1 MTKGEL
7 LEQIAAE
14 VRPCTN
20 CGLYQ
25 GTKHAVPGAGNPE
38 AEVMFIGEGPGFN
51 EDRQGLPFVGPAGTF
66 LNELLR
72 EAGLTRAEVF
82 ITNVVKH
89 RPPENRDPLPEEIA
103 ACSGY
108 LTRQI
113 AAIDPKVIVTLGRY
127 SMARFFPDA
136 KISRIHGQYK
146 VVDGRVVVPMYHPA
160 AALRTDAVKRAAF
173 EDFRTALPAAIA
185 LARQLAAQGKL
196 GNATQSAKPAKEDD
210 QPPQQ
215 LSLF

>member
-1 MTKGEL
+1 MSAEEI

-14 VRPCTN
+14 VRVCTR
-20 CGLYQ
+20 CDLYK
-25 GTKHAVPGAGNPE
+25 GTRNAVPGAGNPH
-38 AEVMFIGEGPGFN
+38 AEVMLIGEGPGLN
-51 EDRQGLPFVGPAGTF
+51 EDRQGLPFVGPAGVF
-66 LNELLR
+66 LNELLH
-72 EAGLTRAEVF
+72 EAGLDRAQVF

-89 RPPENRDPLPEEIA
+89 RPPDNRDPLPEEIA

-160 AALRTDAVKRAAF
+160 AALRTDAVRRAAI
-173 EDFRTALPAAIA
+173 EDFKTALPAAIA

-196 GNATQSAKPAKEDD
+196 GNTAQSQEAAKEDD